1 MRDLNGSRFG
11 ARVEK
16 SAGGVSTAECLR
28 RSGVDL
34 AERGVPLEVVVVVE
48 GDGRVSDGDARAD
61 EMRKLLPAMM
71 VVVGW

>member
-1 MRDLNGSRFG
+1 VSTWRN
-11 ARVEK
+11 
-16 SAGGVSTAECLR
+16 GGVP
-28 RSGVDL
+28 V
-34 AERGVPLEVVVVVE
+34 EVVVEE